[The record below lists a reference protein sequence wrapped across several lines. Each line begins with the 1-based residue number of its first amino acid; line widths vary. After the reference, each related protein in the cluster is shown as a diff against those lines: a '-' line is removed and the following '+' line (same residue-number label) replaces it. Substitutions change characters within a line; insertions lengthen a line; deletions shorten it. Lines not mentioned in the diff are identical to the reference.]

1 MALQNRG
8 HSEMEKVTLI
18 ATSTFGLEAIV
29 ADEVR
34 SLGFKDVKVENGKV
48 EFTGDLSSIA
58 KANLWLRT
66 ADRIRVK
73 IAEFKATTF
82 DELFE
87 KTKALPWAD
96 WIPRNAHFPV
106 EGKSVK
112 SKLFSVSDCQA
123 ITKKAIVES
132 LKKTYKMNWFDE
144 TGPTYKIEVALLK
157 DKATLTIDT
166 SGSGLHKRGYR
177 DWIGTAPLK
186 ETMAAALIQLAKW
199 TPDRPL
205 HDPFCG
211 SGTIPIEAA
220 LIGKNI
226 APGMNREFVSEKWDI
241 IPKEIWRN
249 ARKETHDL
257 AKYDQPLEIIGSDI
271 DENVLNIARRN
282 AEEAMVEEDIRFQK
296 MPMSAI
302 SSELKYGAI
311 ICNPPYGERLSDL
324 KEVEQLYKKMGE
336 VFTKFDQWSYYVLT
350 SHERFEQLFGSPATK
365 KRKLYNGNIKVD
377 YYQYF
382 GPLPPKNRM
391 E

>member
-1 MALQNRG
+1 
-8 HSEMEKVTLI
+8 MEKVTLI

-34 SLGFKDVKVENGKV
+34 SLGFTDVKVENGKV

-66 ADRIRVK
+66 ADRVKVK

-96 WIPRNAHFPV
+96 WIPRNAQFPV

-132 LKKTYKMNWFDE
+132 LKKTYKVNWFDE
-144 TGPTYKIEVALLK
+144 TGPIYKIEVALLK
-157 DKATLTIDT
+157 DRATLTLDT

-186 ETMAAALIQLAKW
+186 ETMAAALIMLAKW

-226 APGMNREFVSEKWDI
+226 APGMNREFVSEQWEI

-257 AKYDQPLEIIGSDI
+257 AKYDQPLEIIGTDI
-271 DENVLNIARRN
+271 DENVLKVAERN
-282 AEEAMVEEDIRFQK
+282 AEEAMVDEDVRFYR
-296 MPMSAI
+296 MPMQGI
-302 SSELKYGAI
+302 SSDLKYGAI
-311 ICNPPYGERLSDL
+311 ICNPPYGERLSEL

-336 VFTKFDQWSYYVLT
+336 VFTRLDQWSYYVLT
-350 SHERFEQLFGSPATK
+350 SHERFEQLFGQPATK

-382 GPLPPKNRM
+382 GPLPPRKRM